1 MTTRRQLPWSEEGAS
16 QQAKNVS
23 AKINLQT
30 CNEIEIQD
38 LLGCESS
45 RKVRDHSDN
54 AKIQAAI
61 SQEQMES
68 LQVLTTEL
76 VAKILTSTL
85 LFTYMSV
92 GISRDACRSLGGPSL
107 TTYLVILS

>member
-1 MTTRRQLPWSEEGAS
+1 MK
-16 QQAKNVS
+16 AKNVS
-23 AKINLQT
+23 AKINLQN
-30 CNEIEIQD
+30 CNQIDIQD
-38 LLGCESS
+38 LPGCESS